1 MFDHLAVLSQLKSYA
16 DLILPLFFVCF
27 FLATL
32 IAMRYNRNGYV
43 RKTYISGFF
52 VLLLVMN
59 LTGPQVLPLTQW
71 HKFSDPYPQTYVD
84 YELRVVDAGGDEL
97 DYDYRA
103 TLTVDGVTLR
113 LLEEEM
119 LTEYMEAKNERV
131 ACYLLRRARVYRTR
145 LSTRSPLH
153 LLRFPPHGLG
163 STWSESEISEYG
175 RFTGVRLYRI
185 NITTS
190 ADGTEITSYSEHVMQ
205 SYPSPCTSSAERNRA
220 VTS

>member
-1 MFDHLAVLSQLKSYA
+1 MFEYLTSLSGLKSYA
-16 DLILPLFFVCF
+16 DLVLPLFFVCF
-27 FLATL
+27 FLAAL
-32 IAMRYNRNGYV
+32 VAIRYNRNGYV

-84 YELRVVDAGGDEL
+84 YELRVVDAGGNEL

-103 TLTVDGVTLR
+103 TLAADGVTLR

-119 LTEYMEAKNERV
+119 LAEHTDAKNERV

-145 LSTRSPLH
+145 LSTRSPFH
-153 LLRFPPHGLG
+153 LIRFPPHGLG
-163 STWSESEISEYG
+163 STWFEGEISEYE
-175 RFTGVRLYRI
+175 RFTGIRLYRI

-190 ADGTEITSYSEHVMQ
+190 ADGTEITSYSEHAMQ
-205 SYPSPCTSSAERNRA
+205 SYPSPCTGLAKRNRA
-220 VTS
+220 VTP